1 MLGVS
6 RTVWPVFRPTGAAVK
21 QAALDN
27 LNLGGGVWP
36 PTVPDENL
44 PQTVEKR

>member
-6 RTVWPVFRPTGAAVK
+6 RTVWPVWLT
-21 QAALDN
+21 ALDN
-27 LNLGGGVWP
+27 FNVGGEVWP